1 MQLGDAKLASKRVA
15 IIGRT
20 AMKRGLFLAKLVLFV
35 MLCFS
40 CGVNAADLSVLITNG
55 IKPVV
60 TQLGPDFERSTGH
73 KLKISYQGSN
83 FLQADILRGDNFDA
97 TMLLA
102 SNMDAV
108 AKANKISPST
118 RINIATSGLGVVVRA
133 GQPKPDI
140 STVDAFKRTML
151 NAKSIA
157 YASKGA
163 SGLHFIKVCE
173 QLGIAD
179 EVRAKARTKPSGMV
193 AEFVASG
200 EAELAIQQMSELIS
214 VKGTDLVG
222 PFPKE
227 LDLLSRVVAAVSAN
241 SNERDAALA
250 FTRFFTAPPAV
261 TVIKSYGMQPG

>member
-1 MQLGDAKLASKRVA
+1 MEQIVA
-15 IIGRT
+15 ILT
-20 AMKRGLFLAKLVLFV
+20 LAVAFGASA
-35 MLCFS
+35 C
-40 CGVNAADLSVLITNG
+40 AAELKVLITNG
-55 IKPVV
+55 IKPVM
-60 TQLGPDFERSTGH
+60 TDLGPDFERSSGH
-73 KLKISYQGSN
+73 KLIASYQGSN
-83 FLQADILRGDNFDA
+83 FLQVDILRGDSFDA

-102 SNMDAV
+102 GNMDAV
-108 AKANKISPST
+108 AKANKINPSS
-118 RINIATSGLGVVVRA
+118 RINIASSGLGIVVRA

-140 STVDAFKRTML
+140 STVDAFRRTML

-163 SGLHFIKVCE
+163 SGLHFMKVCE

-222 PFPKE
+222 PFPAE
-227 LDLLSRVVAAVSAN
+227 LNLISQVAGAVSAN
-241 SNERDAALA
+241 SGQSQAALE
-250 FTRFFTAPPAV
+250 FIRFFTTSSAIK
-261 TVIKSYGMQPG
+261 VIKSYGMEPG